1 MVRKLKLMYFILGQ
15 LRSPTAIGERSVVWD
30 AGFLGCER
38 VRGCR
43 VDLLTLVLL
52 KLKLKLKRRVCL
64 DEHWVEIVC

>member
-1 MVRKLKLMYFILGQ
+1 M
-15 LRSPTAIGERSVVWD
+15 
-30 AGFLGCER
+30 R

-64 DEHWVEIVC
+64 DEHWVEINEIVR